1 MAINAKNILIFTIGQ
16 LGDTIASVPSIWCIR
31 NFFLHSRITLLYDKH
46 IGTDYVSA
54 PDVLKDSGLVD
65 DFICY
70 PFYKSKIVRATS
82 IDKISTLLR
91 LRAFKYDTLV
101 YLVPSRRTH
110 SQIKRDIQFFRLAGI
125 KQFIGTEGFLSLPAK
140 IPDQPLPK
148 IPHEN
153 ELLLSRLA
161 KSGIPIPLNKKDS
174 ITINIGE
181 KEEAAVRHWLT
192 ELSTDGNRQWIA
204 VGPASKMPVK
214 VWPAERYLKVVQ
226 QLIQEFDIWPV
237 VFGGP
242 EDKLLAESMVS
253 KWARGY
259 VAAGSLTVR
268 QALAAMEKCAFYLG
282 NDSGTMHMAVAAG
295 LKCVAIFSSRDYPG
309 NWEPYTDG
317 HIVLRTP
324 ISCEGCMLLD
334 CIKNKMKCI
343 LAITVEKVL
352 NACREFLTETNPS
365 LKR

>member
-16 LGDTIASVPSIWCIR
+16 LGDTIASVQSIWSIR
-31 NFFLHSRITLLYDKH
+31 NFFPDSRITLLYDKH
-46 IGTDYVSA
+46 IDTHYVSA

-70 PFYKSKIVRATS
+70 PFYKSKIIRAMG
-82 IDKISTLLR
+82 IGKISTLLR
-91 LRAFKYDTLV
+91 LRALKYNTLV

-110 SQIKRDIQFFRLAGI
+110 SQIERDIQFFRLAGI
-125 KQFIGTEGFLSLPAK
+125 KQFIGTEGFLPLPAK
-140 IPDQPLPK
+140 IPGQPLPK
-148 IPHEN
+148 IPHESDQ
-153 ELLLSRLA
+153 LLSRLA
-161 KSGIPIPLNKKDS
+161 KSGIPIPDKKDS
-174 ITINIGE
+174 ITMNIGE
-181 KEEAAVRHWLT
+181 KEEAAVRHWLI

-204 VGPASKMPVK
+204 VGPGSKMPVK

-242 EDKLLAESMVS
+242 EDKFLAESMVS

-259 VAAGSLTVR
+259 VAAGSLKVR
-268 QALAAMEKCAFYLG
+268 ESIAAMKKCAFYIG

-309 NWEPYTDG
+309 KWEPYADG

-334 CIKNKMKCI
+334 CIDHKMKCI
-343 LAITVEKVL
+343 LAVTVEKVMS
-352 NACREFLTETNPS
+352 ACREFLTRANSS